1 MPVVQKE
8 VASSVRKGKKVKPEV
23 NIPPDFEISKIEQKY
38 NDSADLD
45 PIIANFLKESEK
57 EEHQNSSSEMDV
69 GKNAIEDL
77 KARLKACGRDTMMK
91 TILKSKNKLTQEQRD
106 KEEFAIY

>member
-1 MPVVQKE
+1 
-8 VASSVRKGKKVKPEV
+8 
-23 NIPPDFEISKIEQKY
+23 
-38 NDSADLD
+38 
-45 PIIANFLKESEK
+45 
-57 EEHQNSSSEMDV
+57 MDV